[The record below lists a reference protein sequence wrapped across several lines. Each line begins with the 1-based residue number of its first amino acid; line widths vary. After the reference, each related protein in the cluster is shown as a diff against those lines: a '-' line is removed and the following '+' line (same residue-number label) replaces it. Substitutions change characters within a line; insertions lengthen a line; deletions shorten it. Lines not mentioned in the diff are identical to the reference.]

1 MREKKV
7 KEQLIAVI
15 TLCSVFVFFMYLKMN
30 PEINSTSLSSQEVEI
45 NDVIEENVAQL
56 EIDNNTIKDDKSVI
70 NVEEVQS
77 TESIIEYTESEL
89 KRAKSYLNRSWKLDH
104 TINLAAWE
112 YVSRSSM
119 LQDAEGDLDVEKN
132 QVVNAVK

>member
-15 TLCSVFVFFMYLKMN
+15 TLCSVFVFFIYLKMN
-30 PEINSTSLSSQEVEI
+30 PEINSTSLSSEKVEI

-77 TESIIEYTESEL
+77 TESIIQYTESEL
-89 KRAKSYLNRSWKLDH
+89 KRAKSYLNRSWKPDH
-104 TINLAAWE
+104 TINLSAWE
-112 YVSRSSM
+112 YVSRSSV
-119 LQDAEGDLDVEKN
+119 LQDTEGDLDMGKN

>member
-7 KEQLIAVI
+7 REQFIAVI
-15 TLCSVFVFFMYLKMN
+15 TLCSVFIFFIYLKAN
-30 PEINSTSLSSQEVEI
+30 PEISSTSLSTEEVEI
-45 NDVIEENVAQL
+45 NNVIEENTAQL
-56 EIDNNTIKDDKSVI
+56 KIDNNTIKDDKSVT

-89 KRAKSYLNRSWKLDH
+89 KRAKSYLNRSWKPDH
-104 TINLAAWE
+104 TINLSAWE

-119 LQDAEGDLDVEKN
+119 LQDTEDDLDVGKN
-132 QVVNAVK
+132 QVVNAIK

>member
-7 KEQLIAVI
+7 REQFIAVI
-15 TLCSVFVFFMYLKMN
+15 TLCSVFVFFIYLKMN
-30 PEINSTSLSSQEVEI
+30 PEINSTSLSSKEVEI
-45 NDVIEENVAQL
+45 NDVIEKNTAQL
-56 EIDNNTIKDDKSVI
+56 EIDNNTIKDDKSVT

-89 KRAKSYLNRSWKLDH
+89 KRAKSYLNRTWKPDH
-104 TINLAAWE
+104 TINLAAWK
-112 YVSRSSM
+112 YVSRSSV
-119 LQDAEGDLDVEKN
+119 LQDTEGDLDVEKN